1 MALILRTLV
10 GSVRCDGIDAEDFG
24 SDETIH
30 DSREVDQVLIENQ
43 DTLIP
48 FGGHFKWGGECRVE
62 VDFHARLLPK
72 EPQDQSIEIFGQARF
87 FEGASEDTSDLEET
101 RDFGFTVPR
110 NLHEAPPITFQVP
123 LHNSTVIGAEDHAT
137 VTFSLKN
144 KQGPED
150 E

>member
-1 MALILRTLV
+1 MALTLRTLA
-10 GSVRCDGIDAEDFG
+10 GSIRCDGIDAEDIG
-24 SDETIH
+24 SDEPIH
-30 DSREVDQVLIENQ
+30 ESRSVDQVLIENQ

-48 FGGHFKWGGECRVE
+48 FGGHFRWGGECRVE

-72 EPQDQSIEIFGQARF
+72 VPRDQAIEIFGQARF
-87 FEGASEDTSDLEET
+87 FEGASEDTGELEDSG
-101 RDFGFTVPR
+101 DFFFIVPR
-110 NLHEAPPITFQVP
+110 SLNETPPITFQVP
-123 LHNSTVIGAEDHAT
+123 MHNTTVVGAEDHAT